1 MIEFATTL
9 RLVYKGRGLMRKR
22 RQNDEIAKKTHF
34 SLFSSS
40 RAFVC
45 IQGSDE
51 KLMQIIQ
58 TFITF
63 QSNF

>member
-34 SLFSSS
+34 QPFFIQPCVS
-40 RAFVC
+40 
-45 IQGSDE
+45 IQGFDE
-51 KLMQIIQ
+51 KLMQITQ
-58 TFITF
+58 TFTF